1 LKGIPQTSLEA
12 LSLLAE
18 TVLYRREPLELVK
31 SGKLYIRTKAGE
43 IKPFIPNFA
52 QKIVLDLIEKRIKE
66 GKPVRIRLL
75 KARQLGFS
83 TLFEAIIYAFT
94 AHREGFHSLVIAN
107 DEDLSKKLFDMN
119 KLFHERLP
127 DDFKPTLKKSNE
139 IALEFDGLKSKI
151 TIDTS
156 RNKDAGRGSTYQI
169 VHKAETARFHFAK
182 EVNLGI
188 ANAVADLPGTMVFDE
203 TTANGMNFHYDDCQK
218 SIRCEDGYDFVFI
231 PWFFDPEYK
240 MPAYEFVRTD
250 EEVNLCLMV
259 ANQPEAYRATLTDEQ
274 LQWRR
279 FTIAHK
285 CGGDVNLFMQ
295 EYPSNPEE
303 AFIFSGRPRFDINTL
318 RTLKIN
324 SHLPIAK
331 DGLLDIYEPYDPF
344 SKYIIGVDTSEGL
357 ITGDNSSAVI
367 LNCKTYST
375 AAHYSGKMEPD
386 LLASYLKQ
394 WGDKYNNAMQVI
406 ESNNHGLVTIK
417 YLKEI
422 YKNLYT
428 KKVYEKISDDWTEK
442 VGFQTNARTK
452 PLLIANLDKALRS
465 GLGVFATQIIDEL
478 MTYVIE
484 DDGTTN
490 ASEGKKDDSVIALAL
505 AVQGYLETSE
515 HAIEEPK
522 KAAVT
527 GTASEYLERI
537 KNQRESKGIHRA
549 TGMHS
554 R

>member
-1 LKGIPQTSLEA
+1 M
-12 LSLLAE
+12 
-18 TVLYRREPLELVK
+18 LEL
-31 SGKLYIRTKAGE
+31 
-43 IKPFIPNFA
+43 
-52 QKIVLDLIEKRIKE
+52 IERRLKD

-94 AHREGFHSLVIAN
+94 SLREGFHSLVIAN

-127 DDFKPTLKKSNE
+127 DKLKPILKKSNE

-218 SIRCEDGYDFVFI
+218 SIKGEDGYDFVFI

-240 MPAYEFVRTD
+240 MPAVDFERTQ
-250 EEVNLCLMV
+250 EEIDLCKMV
-259 ANQPEAYRATLTDEQ
+259 SSQPEAYRADLTDEQ

-303 AFIFSGRPRFDINTL
+303 AFIFSGRPRFDVNTL
-318 RTLKIN
+318 RTLKIH
-324 SHLPIAK
+324 SRQPKLR
-331 DGLLDIYEPYDPF
+331 DGLLDIYSDINPLA
-344 SKYIIGVDTSEGL
+344 KYIIGVDTSEGL
-357 ITGDNSSAVI
+357 ATGDNSSVTI
-367 LNCKTYST
+367 LDCEKYSEV
-375 AAHYSGKMEPD
+375 AHYSGKMEPD
-386 LLASYLKQ
+386 LLASYLKL
-394 WGDKYNNAMQVI
+394 WGEKFNNALQVI

-428 KKVYEKISDDWTEK
+428 QKVYNKITDEWTEK

-465 GLGVFATQIIDEL
+465 GLGVSSVQTIDEL

-484 DDGTTN
+484 DDGSTN
-490 ASEGKKDDSVIALAL
+490 ASEGKKDDSVISLAL
-505 AVQGYLETSE
+505 CIQGYQETHE
-515 HAIEEPK
+515 HTLKEPEK
-522 KAAVT
+522 KAQMYTPAW
-527 GTASEYLERI
+527 YLE
-537 KNQRESKGIHRA
+537 KKKESEKTIHSHIAGGYR
-549 TGMHS
+549 